1 MVNNTSR
8 EHWIDLLRGCCML
21 AILLFHTES
30 FMAGEAL
37 IPYYIY
43 VGDALVIFFYLSGY
57 LIYRSEGF
65 SLRHKMRSILHRLVI
80 PYLAFNTLMAIPK
93 ALAHGIALSSNTV
106 QLLVESIVLGQAS
119 WFVAAL
125 IVAEL
130 IFALILHL
138 SRENIWAV
146 VLTAVLGLPTSL
158 FVSRH
163 GGECSVWQLN
173 QALLAL
179 SYLALGYSIH
189 RMKKTLSLQREWNRT
204 NQKKGIL
211 FPLRFFFLNG
221 ARKQLC
227 PPLKVMMFIAAL
239 ATSMIIKGL
248 ERKSGGN
255 FILCPLQISDGVLF
269 TADSL
274 LSIFLTTEVCQGL
287 EQLRLHKDT
296 AFNSLEAITRRL
308 LWLLEHTGRQSLV
321 YYFFCGGIPLLVS
334 RVLPHIELTYHD
346 NYGIILLAFAL
357 VYLVTGI
364 LADLCYRFCPQL
376 AGSRSQKDKT

>member
-1 MVNNTSR
+1 
-8 EHWIDLLRGCCML
+8 
-21 AILLFHTES
+21 
-30 FMAGEAL
+30 
-37 IPYYIY
+37 
-43 VGDALVIFFYLSGY
+43 
-57 LIYRSEGF
+57 
-65 SLRHKMRSILHRLVI
+65 
-80 PYLAFNTLMAIPK
+80 
-93 ALAHGIALSSNTV
+93 
-106 QLLVESIVLGQAS
+106 
-119 WFVAAL
+119 
-125 IVAEL
+125 
-130 IFALILHL
+130 
-138 SRENIWAV
+138 
-146 VLTAVLGLPTSL
+146 
-158 FVSRH
+158 
-163 GGECSVWQLN
+163 
-173 QALLAL
+173 
-179 SYLALGYSIH
+179 
-189 RMKKTLSLQREWNRT
+189 MKKTLSLQREWNRT

-239 ATSMIIKGL
+239 ATLMIIKGL

-334 RVLPHIELTYHD
+334 RALPHIGLAYD
-346 NYGIILLAFAL
+346 GSYGIILLAFAL
-357 VYLVTGI
+357 VYLITGI
-364 LADLCYRFCPQL
+364 LADLCYRYCPQL
-376 AGSRSQKDKT
+376 AGSRRQKDET